1 MRFHTG
7 LALGSRIKRRFIILL
22 ADSCGVINKYLM
34 TMKQHRSGTASATT
48 GVLFLFLSSCFLLAA
63 VYIWFANDVV
73 LTLIPLSTIPL
84 LIFLMV
90 QYVALRLYLRN

>member
-1 MRFHTG
+1 MVVSSANT
-7 LALGSRIKRRFIILL
+7 
-22 ADSCGVINKYLM
+22 INKYLM
-34 TMKQHRSGTASATT
+34 TMKQHQPGTASATT